1 MQVQKSYPQELLN
14 LLKKLFKYLYHSNW
28 ETRIAASQAVEAI
41 LKNVPQWRIQSG
53 VKMEEEEE
61 EEESQMSLASFDIKH
76 LLENGQFL
84 MSSEGKEFD
93 TES

>member
-1 MQVQKSYPQELLN
+1 
-14 LLKKLFKYLYHSNW
+14 
-28 ETRIAASQAVEAI
+28 
-41 LKNVPQWRIQSG
+41 
-53 VKMEEEEE
+53 MEEEEE

-93 TES
+93 TEKTKDVDNASKIDQQRQQLNQQLALTSWV